1 MQTTLNNTAQS
12 GSSGSSDAILAA
24 TNGAQLSDM
33 FTKLLVA
40 QIQNQDPLSP
50 TDPSQF
56 VSQLTQLSQVEALNK
71 MSSQTGSG
79 NGMLQNLQTLALGGQ
94 VGASVMVQTG
104 NVELGSS
111 PLHGA
116 VNLDN
121 NTAQLNLTL
130 TGSDGQ
136 PHVLALGPQVAG
148 PVSFNIDP
156 AALGLPAGSYS
167 IAART
172 DSGASPTVEIG
183 GTINSVRVGSNGSA
197 VLNISGVGS
206 IDAAA
211 ITQFNGRPAA

>member
-1 MQTTLNNTAQS
+1 MQTTLNNTTQS
-12 GSSGSSDAILAA
+12 SGGSSDAILAA

-50 TDPSQF
+50 SDPSQF

-79 NGMLQNLQTLALGGQ
+79 NSMLQSLQTLALGGQ
-94 VGASVMVQTG
+94 VGSSVMVQTG
-104 NVELGSS
+104 TVELGSS
-111 PLHGA
+111 AVHGT
-116 VNLDN
+116 VTLGN
-121 NTAQLNLTL
+121 NTSRLTLTL
-130 TGSDGQ
+130 TGEDGQ
-136 PHVLALGPQVAG
+136 PHVLSMGPQVAG
-148 PVSFNIDP
+148 PVAFSLDP

-167 IAART
+167 IAAQT
-172 DSGASPTVEIG
+172 ENGASPAVEVG

-197 VLNISGVGS
+197 VLNISGVGN